1 VPLEINTPGRYC
13 VTQDLKMASAGI
25 AITVTTDQVTI
36 DFSGHRLVG
45 AGSGVGISAYEK
57 SNVTIRNGTVQ
68 GFERGIYLIGVGS
81 RRHVVEDMRVAGNTY
96 SGIQVVGEQSV
107 VQRSWVVETGGASSD
122 PRYAFGILV
131 AGNGAQVLDNF
142 VHHTFATA
150 AGGGAAGIQND
161 QADSFIFDN
170 RVMNVSGGDR
180 NNGIFCNGDGVVPLL
195 RGNSV
200 VGASTPYGGRCT
212 LVGTTNYP

>member
-1 VPLEINTPGRYC
+1 
-13 VTQDLKMASAGI
+13 MASAGT
-25 AITVTTDQVTI
+25 AITVTVDHVTI
-36 DFSGHRLVG
+36 DFAGHRLEG
-45 AGSGVGISAYEK
+45 TGSGVGIYSYEK
-57 SNVTIRNGTVQ
+57 SHVTVRNGTVQ

-81 RRHVVEDMRVAGNTY
+81 RRHVVEDMRTAGNTY

-107 VQRSWVVETGGASSD
+107 VRRCWVAETGGASSD
-122 PRYAFGILV
+122 PRHAFGILV

-142 VHHTFATA
+142 VHHTFASA

-161 QADSFIFDN
+161 QADAFIFGN

-180 NNGIFCNGDGVVPLL
+180 NNGIFCNGGGVVPLL

-200 VGASTPYGGRCT
+200 VGASTPYGGGCT
-212 LVGTTNYP
+212 LVGTTNHP